1 MPWVVIL
8 LAAALLVELHFP
20 AGQGGVDVA
29 APDPVPGK
37 AHPFRGEIGGAAVH
51 AGGEGIA
58 PHFHRH
64 EVEHQ
69 GGGDDTLV
77 THLLAQTELLGKVE
91 AHRVLDEVAEEDLG
105 AGIGEGVADIGIEQR
120 AQTAFAA
127 GGAQIID
134 TAVAVVTGIEVGL
147 VAAGID
153 SAQQKTGPAGLAGDL
168 PQIGVG
174 GGGDQQAKAQQNM
187 ISHRVCS

>member
-1 MPWVVIL
+1 M
-8 LAAALLVELHFP
+8 
-20 AGQGGVDVA
+20 
-29 APDPVPGK
+29 
-37 AHPFRGEIGGAAVH
+37 
-51 AGGEGIA
+51 
-58 PHFHRH
+58 
-64 EVEHQ
+64 
-69 GGGDDTLV
+69 
-77 THLLAQTELLGKVE
+77 LGKVE

-127 GGAQIID
+127 GGAQ
-134 TAVAVVTGIEVGL
+134 VGL

-153 SAQQKTGPAGLAGDL
+153 PAQQKTGPAGLAGDL